1 MKVSGSDL
9 SDLRRVNKND
19 QSCEV
24 FQKDQLN
31 CSFEIVID
39 LNMSTTTI
47 DPIDRLLDA
56 AQSGKTLIKNRD
68 VLHFTHIPNQ
78 ILHRDPEQEKITQ
91 SLLPIL
97 MESRP
102 SNLLVYG
109 KPGTGKT
116 LVIKKVLSKIQT
128 RVEEG
133 SFPIK
138 LAYTNAKQ
146 ETTLYGLLV
155 SFGRQ
160 LGLGSQKTNDDKMWL
175 PSTGLSISEV
185 FNRILYTLD
194 KNETNAVF
202 VIDEIDYL
210 AELIQKTGK
219 DVLYQITR
227 ANERLTT
234 GSLTLIGVSNDLTF
248 KERLDPRVI
257 STLSEEEIIFTN
269 YNLPQ
274 IREILDARI
283 EVAFDQ
289 GVISNAALNLCS
301 AMAGRESGD
310 ARRALD
316 LLRVAAE
323 IAERSQAPT
332 VTEDHIRMAS
342 EKIEENKEVVALRS
356 YPLHEK
362 LLILAI
368 MKSSE
373 ISTGEVYS
381 TYKNLCKDIR
391 QKELTQRRVT
401 QMLSEIEM
409 SGIISGRIVH
419 QGTHGNTKKFRIT
432 VSPDMVK
439 STFKDEM
446 ILEDIL

>member
-1 MKVSGSDL
+1 
-9 SDLRRVNKND
+9 
-19 QSCEV
+19 
-24 FQKDQLN
+24 
-31 CSFEIVID
+31 
-39 LNMSTTTI
+39 MSTTTI

-116 LVIKKVLSKIQT
+116 LVIKKVLSKIQK

-160 LGLGSQKTNDDKMWL
+160 LGLGSQKTNDEKMWL

-185 FNRILYTLD
+185 FNRILYALD

-283 EVAFDQ
+283 EVAFDD
-289 GVISNAALNLCS
+289 GVISDAALNLCS

-323 IAERSQAPT
+323 IAERSQVPT
-332 VTEDHIRMAS
+332 VTEEHIRMAS

-381 TYKNLCKDIR
+381 TYKSLCKDIR

>member
-1 MKVSGSDL
+1 M
-9 SDLRRVNKND
+9 
-19 QSCEV
+19 
-24 FQKDQLN
+24 N
-31 CSFEIVID
+31 CGFEIVND

-56 AQSGKTLIKNRD
+56 AQNGKTLIKNRD

-116 LVIKKVLSKIQT
+116 LVIKKVLSKIQK

-160 LGLGSQKTNDDKMWL
+160 LGLGSQKTTDDKMWL

-185 FNRILYTLD
+185 FNRILYVLD

-269 YNLPQ
+269 YNLSQ
-274 IREILDARI
+274 IRQILDARI
-283 EVAFDQ
+283 EIAFNEGIVSD
-289 GVISNAALNLCS
+289 AALNLCS

-323 IAERSQAPT
+323 IAERTQNLT
-332 VTEDHIRMAS
+332 VTEEHIRMAA

-362 LLILAI
+362 LLIMAI
-368 MKSSE
+368 MKSAE

-381 TYKNLCKDIR
+381 TYKNLCKEIR

-419 QGTHGNTKKFRIT
+419 QGTHGNTKKYKIT
-432 VSPDMVK
+432 ISPDMVK

-446 ILEDIL
+446 LLQDIL

>member
-1 MKVSGSDL
+1 MKVSGSDPI
-9 SDLRRVNKND
+9 DLRRVNKND

-31 CSFEIVID
+31 CCFEIVND

-56 AQSGKTLIKNRD
+56 AQNGKTLIKNRD
-68 VLHFTHIPNQ
+68 VLHFTFMPNN

-116 LVIKKVLSKIQT
+116 LVIKKVLSKIQK

-160 LGLGSQKTNDDKMWL
+160 LGLGSQKTNDEKMWL

-185 FNRILYTLD
+185 FNRIIYVLD
-194 KNETNAVF
+194 KNEVNAVF

-257 STLSEEEIIFTN
+257 STLSEEEVIFTN

-274 IREILDARI
+274 IKEILDARI
-283 EVAFDQ
+283 EVAFEEGIVSD
-289 GVISNAALNLCS
+289 AALNLCS

-323 IAERSQAPT
+323 IAERNQEPT
-332 VTEDHIRMAS
+332 VTEEHIRMAA

-362 LLILAI
+362 LLILSI

-439 STFKDEM
+439 STFKNEM
-446 ILEDIL
+446 ILQDIL

>member
-1 MKVSGSDL
+1 
-9 SDLRRVNKND
+9 
-19 QSCEV
+19 
-24 FQKDQLN
+24 
-31 CSFEIVID
+31 
-39 LNMSTTTI
+39 MSTTTI

-68 VLHFTHIPNQ
+68 VLHFTHIPNR

-116 LVIKKVLSKIQT
+116 LVIKKVLSKIQK

-160 LGLGSQKTNDDKMWL
+160 LGLGSQKTNDEKMWL

-185 FNRILYTLD
+185 FNRILYALD

-289 GVISNAALNLCS
+289 GVISDAALNLCS

-323 IAERSQAPT
+323 IAERSQVPT
-332 VTEDHIRMAS
+332 VTEEHIRMAS

-439 STFKDEM
+439 TTFKDEM

>member
-1 MKVSGSDL
+1 
-9 SDLRRVNKND
+9 
-19 QSCEV
+19 
-24 FQKDQLN
+24 
-31 CSFEIVID
+31 
-39 LNMSTTTI
+39 MSTI
-47 DPIDRLLDA
+47 VKEDPVDRLLDA

-68 VLHFTHIPNQ
+68 VLHFTHMPEL
-78 ILHRDPEQEKITQ
+78 ILHRDPEQEKLTQ

-97 MESRP
+97 MNSRP

-116 LVIKKVLSKIQT
+116 LVIKKVLSKIQK

-160 LGLGSQKTNDDKMWL
+160 LGLGSQKTNDEKMWL

-185 FNRILYTLD
+185 FNRILYALD

-283 EVAFDQ
+283 EVAFDD
-289 GVISNAALNLCS
+289 GVISDAALNLCS

-323 IAERSQAPT
+323 IAERSQVPT
-332 VTEDHIRMAS
+332 VTEEHIRMAS

>member
-1 MKVSGSDL
+1 
-9 SDLRRVNKND
+9 
-19 QSCEV
+19 
-24 FQKDQLN
+24 
-31 CSFEIVID
+31 
-39 LNMSTTTI
+39 MSTTTI

-116 LVIKKVLSKIQT
+116 LVIKKVLSKIQK

-175 PSTGLSISEV
+175 PNTGLSISEV
-185 FNRILYTLD
+185 FNRILYVLD
-194 KNETNAVF
+194 KNEINTVF

-227 ANERLTT
+227 AKERLTT

-269 YNLPQ
+269 YDLTQ
-274 IREILDARI
+274 IRQILDARI
-283 EVAFDQ
+283 EIAFNQ
-289 GVISNAALNLCS
+289 GVVSDAALNLCS

-323 IAERSQAPT
+323 IAERTQAPN
-332 VTEDHIRMAS
+332 VTEEHIRMAA

-362 LLILAI
+362 LLIMAI

-381 TYKNLCKDIR
+381 TYKNLCKEIR

-409 SGIISGRIVH
+409 SGIITGRIVH
-419 QGTHGNTKKFRIT
+419 QGTHGNTKKYRIT

-439 STFKDEM
+439 TTFKDE
-446 ILEDIL
+446 ILLQDIL

>member
-1 MKVSGSDL
+1 MCGSDL
-9 SDLRRVNKND
+9 NDLRGVNKND
-19 QSCEV
+19 QSCEI

-31 CSFEIVID
+31 CPFTIVND
-39 LNMSTTTI
+39 LKMSITTT
-47 DPIDRLLDA
+47 DPIDRLLNA

-68 VLHFTHIPNQ
+68 VLHFTHIPKQ
-78 ILHRDPEQEKITQ
+78 ILHRDPEQEQITQ

-97 MESRP
+97 MDSRP

-116 LVIKKVLSKIQT
+116 LVIKKVLSKIQQ

-160 LGLGSQKTNDDKMWL
+160 LGLGSQKTNDEKMWL

-185 FNRILYTLD
+185 FNRILYVID
-194 KNETNAVF
+194 KHEVNAVF

-269 YNLPQ
+269 YNLSQ
-274 IREILDARI
+274 IKEILNARI
-283 EVAFDQ
+283 SIAFDQ
-289 GVISNAALNLCS
+289 GIVSDAALNLCS

-323 IAERSQAPT
+323 IAERNQLPS
-332 VTEDHIRMAS
+332 VSEEHIRQAA
-342 EKIEENKEVVALRS
+342 EKIEENKEAVALRS

-362 LLILAI
+362 LLILSV
-368 MKSSE
+368 MRSNE
-373 ISTGEVYS
+373 ISTGEVYT
-381 TYKNLCKDIR
+381 TYKSLCKEIR

-401 QMLSEIEM
+401 QMLSDIEL
-409 SGIISGRIVH
+409 SGIITGRIVH
-419 QGTHGNTKKFRIT
+419 QGTHGNTKKYRIT
-432 VSPDMVK
+432 ISSDMVK
-439 STFKDEM
+439 TTFKDE
-446 ILEDIL
+446 LLLQDIL

>member
-1 MKVSGSDL
+1 
-9 SDLRRVNKND
+9 
-19 QSCEV
+19 
-24 FQKDQLN
+24 
-31 CSFEIVID
+31 
-39 LNMSTTTI
+39 MSTTTI

-185 FNRILYTLD
+185 FNRILYALD

-289 GVISNAALNLCS
+289 GVISDAALNLCS

-323 IAERSQAPT
+323 IAERSQVST
-332 VTEDHIRMAS
+332 VIEEHIRMAA

-362 LLILAI
+362 LLILAV

-419 QGTHGNTKKFRIT
+419 QGTHGNTKKYRIT

>member
-1 MKVSGSDL
+1 MKVSGSDPI
-9 SDLRRVNKND
+9 DLRRVNKND

-31 CSFEIVID
+31 CCFEIVND

-56 AQSGKTLIKNRD
+56 AQNGKTLIKNRD
-68 VLHFTHIPNQ
+68 VLHFTFMPSQ

-116 LVIKKVLSKIQT
+116 LVIKKVLSKIQK

-138 LAYTNAKQ
+138 LVYTNAKQ

-160 LGLGSQKTNDDKMWL
+160 LGLGSQKTADEKMWL

-185 FNRILYTLD
+185 FNRILYVID

-257 STLSEEEIIFTN
+257 SSLSEEEVVFTN

-274 IREILDARI
+274 IREILNARI
-283 EVAFDQ
+283 EVAFDEDI
-289 GVISNAALNLCS
+289 VTDSALNLCS

-323 IAERSQAPT
+323 IAERSQMST
-332 VTEDHIRMAS
+332 VTEEHIRMAA
-342 EKIEENKEVVALRS
+342 EKIEENKEVIALRS

-381 TYKNLCKDIR
+381 IYKSLCKDIR

-409 SGIISGRIVH
+409 SGIIAGRIVH

-439 STFKDEM
+439 TTFKDEM
-446 ILEDIL
+446 LLEDIL

>member
-1 MKVSGSDL
+1 
-9 SDLRRVNKND
+9 
-19 QSCEV
+19 
-24 FQKDQLN
+24 
-31 CSFEIVID
+31 
-39 LNMSTTTI
+39 MSTTTI

-116 LVIKKVLSKIQT
+116 LVIKKVLSKIQK

-160 LGLGSQKTNDDKMWL
+160 LGLGSHKTNDEKMWL

-185 FNRILYTLD
+185 FNRILYALD

-289 GVISNAALNLCS
+289 GVISDAALNLCS

-323 IAERSQAPT
+323 IAERSQVPT

-362 LLILAI
+362 LLIMAI

-446 ILEDIL
+446 LLQDIL

>member
-1 MKVSGSDL
+1 MKVSGSDPI
-9 SDLRRVNKND
+9 DLRRVNKND

-31 CSFEIVID
+31 CCFEIVND

-56 AQSGKTLIKNRD
+56 AQNGKTIIKNRD
-68 VLHFTHIPNQ
+68 VLHFTFMPNQ

-116 LVIKKVLSKIQT
+116 LVIKKVLSKIQK

-138 LAYTNAKQ
+138 LVYTNAKQ

-160 LGLGSQKTNDDKMWL
+160 LGLGSQKTTDEKMWL

-185 FNRILYTLD
+185 FNRILYVID

-257 STLSEEEIIFTN
+257 SSLSEEEVVFTN

-274 IREILDARI
+274 IREILNARI
-283 EVAFDQ
+283 EVAFEEDI
-289 GVISNAALNLCS
+289 VTDSALNLCS

-323 IAERSQAPT
+323 IAERSQMPT
-332 VTEDHIRMAS
+332 VTEEHIRMAA
-342 EKIEENKEVVALRS
+342 EKIEENKEVIALRS

-368 MKSSE
+368 MKASE

-381 TYKNLCKDIR
+381 TYKSLCKDIR

-409 SGIISGRIVH
+409 SGIITGRIVH

-432 VSPDMVK
+432 ISPDMVK
-439 STFKDEM
+439 TTFKDEM
-446 ILEDIL
+446 LLEDIL

>member
-1 MKVSGSDL
+1 MKVSGSDPI
-9 SDLRRVNKND
+9 DLRRVNKND

-31 CSFEIVID
+31 CCFEIVND

-56 AQSGKTLIKNRD
+56 AQNGKTLIKNRD
-68 VLHFTHIPNQ
+68 VLHFTFMPNQ

-116 LVIKKVLSKIQT
+116 LVIKKVLSKIQK

-138 LAYTNAKQ
+138 LVYTNAKQ

-160 LGLGSQKTNDDKMWL
+160 LGLGSQKTTDEKMWL

-185 FNRILYTLD
+185 FNRILYVIE

-257 STLSEEEIIFTN
+257 SSLSEEEVVFTN

-283 EVAFDQ
+283 EVAFEEGIVTD
-289 GVISNAALNLCS
+289 SALNLCS

-323 IAERSQAPT
+323 IAERSQMLT
-332 VTEDHIRMAS
+332 VTEEHIRMAA
-342 EKIEENKEVVALRS
+342 EKIEENKEVIALRS

-381 TYKNLCKDIR
+381 TYKSLCKDIR

-409 SGIISGRIVH
+409 SGIITGRIVH

-439 STFKDEM
+439 TTFKDEM
-446 ILEDIL
+446 LLEDIL

>member
-1 MKVSGSDL
+1 MKVSGSDPI
-9 SDLRRVNKND
+9 DLRRVNKND

-31 CSFEIVID
+31 CCFEIQYD

-56 AQSGKTLIKNRD
+56 AQNGETLIKNRD
-68 VLHFTHIPNQ
+68 VLHFAVMPNQ

-116 LVIKKVLSKIQT
+116 LVIKKVLSKIQK

-160 LGLGSQKTNDDKMWL
+160 LGLGSQKTNDEKMWL

-185 FNRILYTLD
+185 FNRILYVLD

-257 STLSEEEIIFTN
+257 SSLSEEEVIFTN

-274 IREILDARI
+274 IKEILDARI
-283 EVAFDQ
+283 EVAFEQNIVSD
-289 GVISNAALNLCS
+289 AALNLCS

-323 IAERSQAPT
+323 IAERTQMPT
-332 VTEDHIRMAS
+332 VSEDHIRMAA

-409 SGIISGRIVH
+409 SGIIAGRIGH

-439 STFKDEM
+439 TTFKDEM
-446 ILEDIL
+446 LLQDIL

>member
-1 MKVSGSDL
+1 
-9 SDLRRVNKND
+9 
-19 QSCEV
+19 
-24 FQKDQLN
+24 
-31 CSFEIVID
+31 
-39 LNMSTTTI
+39 MSTTTI

-116 LVIKKVLSKIQT
+116 LVIKKVLSKIQK

-160 LGLGSQKTNDDKMWL
+160 LGLGSQKTNDEKMWL

-185 FNRILYTLD
+185 FNRILYALD

-289 GVISNAALNLCS
+289 GVISDAALNLCS

-323 IAERSQAPT
+323 IAERSQVPT
-332 VTEDHIRMAS
+332 VTEEHIRMAS

-439 STFKDEM
+439 TTFKDEM

>member
-1 MKVSGSDL
+1 MKVSGSDPI
-9 SDLRRVNKND
+9 DLRRVNKND

-31 CSFEIVID
+31 CCFEILYD
-39 LNMSTTTI
+39 LNMSATTI

-56 AQSGKTLIKNRD
+56 AQNGKTLIKNRD
-68 VLHFTHIPNQ
+68 VLHFTFMPNQ

-116 LVIKKVLSKIQT
+116 LVIKKVLSKIQK

-160 LGLGSQKTNDDKMWL
+160 LGLGSQKTNDEKMWL

-185 FNRILYTLD
+185 FNRIIYVLD

-257 STLSEEEIIFTN
+257 STLSEEEVIFTN

-274 IREILDARI
+274 IKEILDARI

-289 GVISNAALNLCS
+289 GIVSEAALNLCS

-323 IAERSQAPT
+323 IAERSQVPT
-332 VTEDHIRMAS
+332 VTEEHIRMAA

-409 SGIISGRIVH
+409 SGIITGRIVH
-419 QGTHGNTKKFRIT
+419 QGTHGNTKKYRIT

-439 STFKDEM
+439 TTFKDEM

>member
-1 MKVSGSDL
+1 
-9 SDLRRVNKND
+9 
-19 QSCEV
+19 
-24 FQKDQLN
+24 
-31 CSFEIVID
+31 
-39 LNMSTTTI
+39 MSITTT
-47 DPIDRLLDA
+47 DPIDRLLNA

-68 VLHFTHIPNQ
+68 VLHFTHIPKQ
-78 ILHRDPEQEKITQ
+78 ILHRDPEQEQITQ

-97 MESRP
+97 MDSRP

-116 LVIKKVLSKIQT
+116 LVIKKVLSKIQQ

-160 LGLGSQKTNDDKMWL
+160 LGLGSQKTNDEKMWL

-185 FNRILYTLD
+185 FNRILYVID
-194 KNETNAVF
+194 KHEVNAVF

-269 YNLPQ
+269 YNLSQ
-274 IREILDARI
+274 IKEILNARI
-283 EVAFDQ
+283 SIAFDQ
-289 GVISNAALNLCS
+289 GIVSDAALNLCS

-323 IAERSQAPT
+323 IAERNQLPS
-332 VTEDHIRMAS
+332 VSEEHIRQAA
-342 EKIEENKEVVALRS
+342 EKIEENKEAVALRS

-362 LLILAI
+362 LLILSV
-368 MKSSE
+368 MRSNE
-373 ISTGEVYS
+373 ISTGEVYT
-381 TYKNLCKDIR
+381 TYKSLCKEIR

-401 QMLSEIEM
+401 QMLSDIEL
-409 SGIISGRIVH
+409 SGIITGRIVH
-419 QGTHGNTKKFRIT
+419 QGTHGNTKKYRIT
-432 VSPDMVK
+432 ISSDMVK
-439 STFKDEM
+439 TTFKDE
-446 ILEDIL
+446 LLLQDIL

>member
-1 MKVSGSDL
+1 
-9 SDLRRVNKND
+9 
-19 QSCEV
+19 
-24 FQKDQLN
+24 
-31 CSFEIVID
+31 
-39 LNMSTTTI
+39 MSTTI
-47 DPIDRLLDA
+47 NDPVDRLLDA

-68 VLHFTHIPNQ
+68 VLHFTHIPET

-97 MESRP
+97 MNSRP

-116 LVIKKVLSKIQT
+116 LVIKKVLSKVQK

-133 SFPIK
+133 KFPIK

-160 LGLGSQKTNDDKMWL
+160 LGLSYQKTNNEKMWL

-185 FNRILYTLD
+185 FNRILYII
-194 KNETNAVF
+194 KKYEINAVF

-227 ANERLTT
+227 ANERLET

-257 STLSEEEIIFTN
+257 SSLSEEEIVFTN
-269 YNLPQ
+269 YDLDQ
-274 IREILDARI
+274 IKHILHARI
-283 EVAFDQ
+283 QMAFAN
-289 GVISNAALNLCS
+289 GVVSEATLNLCS
-301 AMAGRESGD
+301 AMAARESGD
-310 ARRALD
+310 ARRAID

-323 IAERSQAPT
+323 IAERTQNDTISEEHVRNASQ
-332 VTEDHIRMAS
+332 
-342 EKIEENKEVVALRS
+342 KIEEDKEIVALRS

-362 LLILAI
+362 LLIMAI

-381 TYKNLCKDIR
+381 AYKNLCKDVG
-391 QKELTQRRVT
+391 QKELTQRRTT
-401 QMLSEIEM
+401 QILSEIEM

-419 QGTHGNTKKFRIT
+419 QGTHGNTKKFKTTI
-432 VSPDMVK
+432 PLDIIK
-439 STFKDEM
+439 NTFKDEP
-446 ILEDIL
+446 ILQDIL

>member
-1 MKVSGSDL
+1 
-9 SDLRRVNKND
+9 
-19 QSCEV
+19 
-24 FQKDQLN
+24 
-31 CSFEIVID
+31 
-39 LNMSTTTI
+39 MSTTTI

-68 VLHFTHIPNQ
+68 VLHFTYIPNQ
-78 ILHRDPEQEKITQ
+78 ILHRNPEQEKITQ

-116 LVIKKVLSKIQT
+116 LVIKKVLSKIQK

-160 LGLGSQKTNDDKMWL
+160 LGLGSQKTNDEKMWL

-185 FNRILYTLD
+185 FNRILYVLD

-274 IREILDARI
+274 IREILNARI
-283 EVAFDQ
+283 EVAFDE
-289 GVISNAALNLCS
+289 GVVSDAALNLCS

-323 IAERSQAPT
+323 IAERSQVPT
-332 VTEDHIRMAS
+332 VTEEHIRMAS

>member
-1 MKVSGSDL
+1 
-9 SDLRRVNKND
+9 
-19 QSCEV
+19 
-24 FQKDQLN
+24 
-31 CSFEIVID
+31 
-39 LNMSTTTI
+39 MSTTTI

-116 LVIKKVLSKIQT
+116 LVIKKVLSKIQK

-160 LGLGSQKTNDDKMWL
+160 LGLGSQKTNDEKMWL

-185 FNRILYTLD
+185 FNRILYALD

-227 ANERLTT
+227 ANERLTI

-283 EVAFDQ
+283 EVAFDE
-289 GVISNAALNLCS
+289 GVVSEAALNLCS

-316 LLRVAAE
+316 LLRVASE
-323 IAERSQAPT
+323 IAERSQVPT

-362 LLILAI
+362 LLIMAI

-381 TYKNLCKDIR
+381 TYKNLCKEIR

-446 ILEDIL
+446 LLQDIL

>member
-1 MKVSGSDL
+1 
-9 SDLRRVNKND
+9 
-19 QSCEV
+19 
-24 FQKDQLN
+24 
-31 CSFEIVID
+31 
-39 LNMSTTTI
+39 MSTTTI

-56 AQSGKTLIKNRD
+56 AQNGKTLIKNRD
-68 VLHFTHIPNQ
+68 VLHFTFMPNQ

-116 LVIKKVLSKIQT
+116 LVIKKVLSKIQK

-160 LGLGSQKTNDDKMWL
+160 LGLGSQKTNDEKMWL

-185 FNRILYTLD
+185 FNRILYVLD

-257 STLSEEEIIFTN
+257 SSLSEEEVIFTN

-274 IREILDARI
+274 IKEILDARI
-283 EVAFDQ
+283 EVAFEQNIVSD
-289 GVISNAALNLCS
+289 AALNLCS

-323 IAERSQAPT
+323 IAERTQMPT
-332 VTEDHIRMAS
+332 VSEDHIRMAA

-409 SGIISGRIVH
+409 SGIIVGRIVH

-439 STFKDEM
+439 TTFKDEM
-446 ILEDIL
+446 LLQDIL

>member
-1 MKVSGSDL
+1 
-9 SDLRRVNKND
+9 
-19 QSCEV
+19 
-24 FQKDQLN
+24 
-31 CSFEIVID
+31 
-39 LNMSTTTI
+39 MSTTVN
-47 DPIDRLLDA
+47 DPVDRLLDA
-56 AQSGKTLIKNRD
+56 AQSGKTLIRNRD
-68 VLHFTHIPNQ
+68 VLHFTHIPET

-97 MESRP
+97 MNSRP

-116 LVIKKVLSKIQT
+116 LVIKKVLSKVQK

-133 SFPIK
+133 KFPIK

-155 SFGRQ
+155 SFGTQ
-160 LGLGSQKTNDDKMWL
+160 LGLLSQKTNNEKMWL
-175 PSTGLSISEV
+175 PTTGLSISEV
-185 FNRILYTLD
+185 FNRILYII
-194 KNETNAVF
+194 KKHEINAVF

-227 ANERLTT
+227 ANERLET

-257 STLSEEEIIFTN
+257 SSLSEEEIVFTN
-269 YNLPQ
+269 YDLDQ
-274 IREILDARI
+274 IKHILHARI
-283 EVAFDQ
+283 QMAFAN
-289 GVISNAALNLCS
+289 GVVSEATLNLCS
-301 AMAGRESGD
+301 AMAARESGD
-310 ARRALD
+310 ARRAID

-323 IAERSQAPT
+323 IAERTQNDTISEEHVRNASQ
-332 VTEDHIRMAS
+332 
-342 EKIEENKEVVALRS
+342 KIEEDKEIVALRS

-362 LLILAI
+362 LLIMAI

-381 TYKNLCKDIR
+381 AYKNLCKDVG
-391 QKELTQRRVT
+391 QKELTQRRTT

-419 QGTHGNTKKFRIT
+419 QGTHGNTKKFKTTI
-432 VSPDMVK
+432 PLDIIK
-439 STFKDEM
+439 NTFKNEP
-446 ILEDIL
+446 ILQDIL

>member
-1 MKVSGSDL
+1 M
-9 SDLRRVNKND
+9 
-19 QSCEV
+19 
-24 FQKDQLN
+24 
-31 CSFEIVID
+31 
-39 LNMSTTTI
+39 
-47 DPIDRLLDA
+47 
-56 AQSGKTLIKNRD
+56 
-68 VLHFTHIPNQ
+68 PNQ

-116 LVIKKVLSKIQT
+116 LVIKKVLSKIQK

-160 LGLGSQKTNDDKMWL
+160 LGLGSQKTNDEKMWL

-185 FNRILYTLD
+185 FNRIIYVLD

-257 STLSEEEIIFTN
+257 STLSEEEVIFTN

-274 IREILDARI
+274 IKEILDARI
-283 EVAFDQ
+283 EVAFEEGIVSD
-289 GVISNAALNLCS
+289 AALNLCS

-323 IAERSQAPT
+323 IAERSQVPT
-332 VTEDHIRMAS
+332 VTEEHIRMAS

-409 SGIISGRIVH
+409 SGIITGRIVH

-439 STFKDEM
+439 TTFKDET

>member
-1 MKVSGSDL
+1 MKVSGSDPI
-9 SDLRRVNKND
+9 DLRRVNKND

-31 CSFEIVID
+31 CCFEIQYD

-56 AQSGKTLIKNRD
+56 AQNGKTLIKNRD
-68 VLHFTHIPNQ
+68 VLHFTFMPNQ

-116 LVIKKVLSKIQT
+116 LVIKKVLSKIQK

-160 LGLGSQKTNDDKMWL
+160 LGLGSQKTNDEKMWL

-185 FNRILYTLD
+185 FNRILYVLS

-219 DVLYQITR
+219 DILYQITR

-257 STLSEEEIIFTN
+257 SSLSEEEVIFTN

-274 IREILDARI
+274 IKEILDARI
-283 EVAFDQ
+283 KVAFEQNIVSD
-289 GVISNAALNLCS
+289 AALNLCS

-323 IAERSQAPT
+323 IAERTQMPT
-332 VTEDHIRMAS
+332 VSEDHIRMAA

-409 SGIISGRIVH
+409 SGIIVGRIVH

-439 STFKDEM
+439 TTFKDEM
-446 ILEDIL
+446 LLQDIL